1 MKILGY
7 ILIVVA
13 FVDFGGSFFGFDF
26 WLEVFGIDL
35 YSISSIL
42 YSISPIIVGGI
53 GYALVAAG
61 SGMNAEDIV
70 EDLSDE

>member
-7 ILIVVA
+7 ILIVVGI
-13 FVDFGGSFFGFDF
+13 VDFGGSYVGFDF
-26 WLEVFGIDL
+26 WLEVFGINL
-35 YSISSIL
+35 TGIL

>member
-7 ILIVVA
+7 ILIVIA
-13 FVDFGGSFFGFDF
+13 FVDFGGSLFGFDF
-26 WLEVFGIDL
+26 WLEVFGINL
-35 YSISSIL
+35 TGIL

-53 GYALVAAG
+53 GYALVGAG

>member
-13 FVDFGGSFFGFDF
+13 VVDFGGSFVGFDL
-26 WLEVFGIDL
+26 WLEVFGINL
-35 YSISSIL
+35 TGIL
-42 YSISPIIVGGI
+42 YQISAFIVGGI

-61 SGMNAEDIV
+61 SQET
-70 EDLSDE
+70 EQE

>member
-13 FVDFGGSFFGFDF
+13 FVDFVGGSFFEFDF
-26 WLEVFGIDL
+26 WLEVFGINL
-35 YSISSIL
+35 TGIL

-53 GYALVAAG
+53 GYALVGAG

>member
-7 ILIVVA
+7 ILIVVGL
-13 FVDFGGSFFGFDF
+13 VDFGGSYFGFDF
-26 WLEVFGIDL
+26 WLEVFGINL
-35 YSISSIL
+35 TGIL
-42 YSISPIIVGGI
+42 YSISPLIVGGI
-53 GYALVAAG
+53 GYALVGAG

>member
-7 ILIVVA
+7 ILIMVA
-13 FVDFGGSFFGFDF
+13 VVDFCGSWVGFDF
-26 WLEVFGIDL
+26 WLEVFGINL
-35 YSISSIL
+35 TGIL

>member
-13 FVDFGGSFFGFDF
+13 FVDFGSSFFEFDF
-26 WLEVFGIDL
+26 WLEVFGINL
-35 YSISSIL
+35 PGIL
-42 YSISPIIVGGI
+42 WNLSPIIVGGI
-53 GYALVAAG
+53 GYALVGAG
-61 SGMNAEDIV
+61 SDMNA